1 MKTTMNY
8 TMGFVRAFADAI
20 DRVNSRR
27 TRSPEAAVLVMHPVV
42 MRSLIEEMQA
52 SGNYDELGEYKRPP
66 YAFHG
71 VVTVLSMDVTQP
83 FVADIHGNLTLV

>member
-1 MKTTMNY
+1 MNH

-27 TRSPEAAVLVMHPVV
+27 TRSPEAAVLVMHPHV

-52 SGNYDELGEYKRPP
+52 SGDYDNLEVEKRPP
-66 YAFHG
+66 YAFYG
-71 VVTVLSMDVTQP
+71 VMTVLDMAVTQP
-83 FVADIHGNLTLV
+83 FVADIHGNQTLV